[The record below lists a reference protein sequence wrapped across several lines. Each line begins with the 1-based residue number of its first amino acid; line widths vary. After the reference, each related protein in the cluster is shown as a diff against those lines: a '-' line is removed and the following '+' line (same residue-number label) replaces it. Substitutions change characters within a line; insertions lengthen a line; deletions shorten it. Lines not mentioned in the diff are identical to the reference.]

1 MAPHLTL
8 HLLTKMLGMLLVLLA
23 MGLVQGEVQVGEVQV
38 EEMQG
43 EVQVEEVQVGEVQ
56 MGEVEEVQ
64 GEGAA
69 TTWDP
74 WAPCTTDAD
83 CPEGLLCNVHQ
94 GRCTECMDDT
104 DCPDCGQVN

>member
-83 CPEGLLCNVHQ
+83 CPEGSHT
-94 GRCTECMDDT
+94 CTLVRAGSQCRSS
-104 DCPDCGQVN
+104 PPRSAV